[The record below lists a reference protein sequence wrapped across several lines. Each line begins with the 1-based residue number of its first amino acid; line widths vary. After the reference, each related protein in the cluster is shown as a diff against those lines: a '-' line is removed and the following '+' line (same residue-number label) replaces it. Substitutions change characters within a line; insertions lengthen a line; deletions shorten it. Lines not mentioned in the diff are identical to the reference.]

1 MFQRAI
7 PVTRKHSFKRVK
19 PKGLLCQDQL
29 QFTFQKKKKKPNKI
43 RKRQEYLYEPFLKCS
58 DSLSEMNFWHCWH
71 NCISEVVYAHTHPH
85 VYVTYQK

>member
-7 PVTRKHSFKRVK
+7 PVTRKHSFRVVK

-43 RKRQEYLYEPFLKCS
+43 RKRQEYLYEPF
-58 DSLSEMNFWHCWH
+58 
-71 NCISEVVYAHTHPH
+71 
-85 VYVTYQK
+85 

>member
-29 QFTFQKKKKKPNKI
+29 QFTFQKKKKKTPTKSEKGKNICMNLFKNVLI
-43 RKRQEYLYEPFLKCS
+43 LHLKWIFDTVGITEFLKWF
-58 DSLSEMNFWHCWH
+58 M
-71 NCISEVVYAHTHPH
+71 HTHIPM
-85 VYVTYQK
+85 YM

>member
-29 QFTFQKKKKKPNKI
+29 QFTFQKKKKKPQQNQKKARI
-43 RKRQEYLYEPFLKCS
+43 FVWTFLK
-58 DSLSEMNFWHCWH
+58 MFWFFIW
-71 NCISEVVYAHTHPH
+71 NEFLTLLA
-85 VYVTYQK
+85 